1 MMDANTGRV
10 SVSQHVSENMS
21 DADWTE
27 VGFVWTTYAAINS
40 RVGLQQESIGL
51 HHGLQQPVRNRR
63 NREDQ
68 HKFQLGTEEVDLKVS
83 EH

>member
-1 MMDANTGRV
+1 MESMIR
-10 SVSQHVSENMS
+10 E
-21 DADWTE
+21 E
-27 VGFVWTTYAAINS
+27 K
-40 RVGLQQESIGL
+40 LLQESIGL

-68 HKFQLGTEEVDLKVS
+68 HKFQLGTQEVDPKVS